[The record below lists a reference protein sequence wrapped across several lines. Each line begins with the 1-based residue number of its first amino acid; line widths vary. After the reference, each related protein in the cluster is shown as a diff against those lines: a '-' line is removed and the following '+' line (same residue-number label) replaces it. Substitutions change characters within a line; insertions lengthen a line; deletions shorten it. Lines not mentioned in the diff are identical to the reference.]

1 MIPLNNKIE
10 PVLLK
15 GHEKILI
22 YQREL
27 FQESAAI
34 GEQCSDDNIMNVVL
48 VLISA
53 GNLEVRLF

>member
-1 MIPLNNKIE
+1 MILLNNKVE

-27 FQESAAI
+27 FQESAVI
-34 GEQCSDDNIMNVVL
+34 EEQCSDGNIMNVVL
-48 VLISA
+48 GCA
-53 GNLEVRLF
+53 GNLEMRLF